1 MSLDPSTL
9 LQGVNLPAKNIFI
22 FAPEKGHLKPLQST
36 DFWNLAGRAGRLLRE
51 FCGNI
56 FLIDYSKWRSQ
67 PLEGPKDAVIV
78 SAIES
83 DIKQRDSGL
92 LDVIRNVSSPA
103 TSNASDLEA
112 TFVRLYVHLMHG
124 SLPSAFERVGITPGS
139 ETAAAIRGALEAA
152 STEVRLPPSVILRT
166 PNVSVHKQQKLFD
179 RIAGQVKL
187 GPTQARAMIPLH
199 PREPDAYQSYSKI
212 LQHCHQVI
220 LGIENKI
227 HSFHALIAVWWM
239 QGRPLP
245 QIIQNQIERSPA
257 ADTRTTIR
265 SALHLIEDSIR
276 FQSVRMF
283 SCYNVLL
290 VHALESADLGD
301 LVSSI
306 PSLPLFLE
314 VGACDKTMIS
324 FIALGLSRVA
334 ATKLNDLSAR
344 KDLDPVEA
352 KRWLQTRPLE
362 TLGLSPLLLAE
373 VQAVIG

>member
-1 MSLDPSTL
+1 MW
-9 LQGVNLPAKNIFI
+9 K
-22 FAPEKGHLKPLQST
+22 
-36 DFWNLAGRAGRLLRE
+36 
-51 FCGNI
+51 
-56 FLIDYSKWRSQ
+56 SQ

-83 DIKQRDSGL
+83 DIKQRDSEL

-103 TSNASDLEA
+103 ASNTSDLEA
-112 TFVRLYVHLMHG
+112 TFVRLYLHMMHG
-124 SLPSAFERVGITPGS
+124 TLPSAFERVGITPGS
-139 ETAAAIRGALEAA
+139 ETAAAIRGALEEA
-152 STEVRLPPSVILRT
+152 STEVSLPPNVILRT

-199 PREPDAYQSYSKI
+199 PREPGAYQSYSKI

-220 LGIENKI
+220 LGIETRI

-245 QIIQNQIERSPA
+245 QIIQNQIERSPRT
-257 ADTRTTIR
+257 DTRSTIR
-265 SALHLIEDSIR
+265 DALHLIEDSIR
-276 FQSVRMF
+276 FQSVRLF
-283 SCYNVLL
+283 GCYNVLL

-324 FIALGLSRVA
+324 FIALGLSRVT

-352 KRWLQTRPLE
+352 KRWLQTRRLE